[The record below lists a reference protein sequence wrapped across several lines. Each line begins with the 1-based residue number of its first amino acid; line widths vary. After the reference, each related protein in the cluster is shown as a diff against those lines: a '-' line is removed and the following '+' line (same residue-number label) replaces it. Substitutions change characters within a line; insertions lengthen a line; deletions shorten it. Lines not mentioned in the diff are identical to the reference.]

1 MGITYYYMDHNV
13 KEPFTSNPLYEQVYT
28 LRNNI
33 YVLQQDIQIWDS
45 YVHLQFKALFSI

>member
-33 YVLQQDIQIWDS
+33 YICTTTGYPNMEQLCGFAI
-45 YVHLQFKALFSI
+45 